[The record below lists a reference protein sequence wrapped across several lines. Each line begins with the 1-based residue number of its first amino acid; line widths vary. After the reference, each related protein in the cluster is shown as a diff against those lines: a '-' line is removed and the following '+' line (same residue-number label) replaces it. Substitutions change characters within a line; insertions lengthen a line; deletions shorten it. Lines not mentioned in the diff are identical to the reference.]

1 MNTMKENE
9 EMKFYRVE
17 EIAEMLFVTKQTV
30 YKYITDGKLEA
41 VKVGNKLLISEESLR
56 KFLDSVKVK

>member
-1 MNTMKENE
+1 
-9 EMKFYRVE
+9 MKFYRVE

-56 KFLDSVKVK
+56 KFLDSAKVKWF

>member
-1 MNTMKENE
+1 MKENE

-56 KFLDSVKVK
+56 KFLDSAKVK

>member
-1 MNTMKENE
+1 
-9 EMKFYRVE
+9 MKFYRVE

-56 KFLDSVKVK
+56 KFLDSVRLNDFKVC

>member
-1 MNTMKENE
+1 
-9 EMKFYRVE
+9 MKFYRVE

-56 KFLDSVKVK
+56 KFLDSVKVKWF

>member
-1 MNTMKENE
+1 MKENE

>member
-1 MNTMKENE
+1 
-9 EMKFYRVE
+9 MKFYRVE

-56 KFLDSVKVK
+56 KFLDYVKVKWF